1 MRKKRRKRTD
11 KFPQPESQP
20 DWMDQNSELM
30 PDTGEFYLEN
40 EDYLDSS
47 NFNPLNESDDS
58 DNDLSEKEVIV
69 TLQLTTFVDY

>member
-11 KFPQPESQP
+11 KFPQPAS
-20 DWMDQNSELM
+20 DWIDQNSELM